1 MRIRTKDTLCTAV
14 EAVPITPAPM
24 RFEGRPKEF
33 PVRTKTGISSNG
45 QYLVDGGRQRRVR
58 KSRKSGGGVH
68 GAFTA
73 ARRTQRICPLSRVG
87 RPPPYFG
94 GRPLARVGRRPRRSV
109 HVVALRILRVHR
121 EPGGRDL
128 RE

>member
-14 EAVPITPAPM
+14 EAGPITPAPM

-87 RPPPYFG
+87 RPPPYFVVRG
-94 GRPLARVGRRPRRSV
+94 PEPDRRGDAVLVAPLR
-109 HVVALRILRVHR
+109 LLRV
-121 EPGGRDL
+121 
-128 RE
+128 